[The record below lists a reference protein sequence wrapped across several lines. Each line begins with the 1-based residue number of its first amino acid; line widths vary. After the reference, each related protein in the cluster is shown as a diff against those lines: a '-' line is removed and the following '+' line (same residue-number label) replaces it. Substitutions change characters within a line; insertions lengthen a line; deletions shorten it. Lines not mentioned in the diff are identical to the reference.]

1 MSINKEL
8 VSGVFWSFLQQFS
21 SQIINFIVSIILA
34 RLLLPDDFGQI
45 ALFGV
50 VMALGGVL
58 INGGLTTSL
67 IRTKNITEED
77 LSTVFFFNMAMSVLI
92 YLIIVLVAPLIAT
105 FYKIPALTAIIRVYS
120 ITLIIG
126 AFGAVQHTIFSK
138 ELKFKLELGLQ
149 LPASIIS
156 AATGIVL
163 AYQGFGVWALV
174 WMNILQSSVFSILL
188 WITSPWRPKFIFNKE
203 KFKYHFNFGYKLSL
217 SSLLDTLFNNIY
229 TIFIGKLYS
238 PTQLGYY
245 NRADSMKQL
254 PVSNIS
260 QVLNKVTL
268 PLFAKIQDD
277 SDALRAL
284 YKKIMTSVLFVLAPI
299 LAYLVVEAE
308 AIFTLLFTHKWD
320 NAVPYF
326 QILCI
331 AGLLYPIHAYN
342 LNILYVRGRSD
353 LFLKLEVIKKILIVI
368 ILVVSSFFGIY
379 GLLWGQVVFSFIA
392 LFINSYYSGKFI
404 DYGFSKQ
411 IRDLL
416 PACLLSFVVG
426 IIVFGADKFFLFK
439 FTDLM
444 RIVLAGIC
452 YFSLYF
458 VIAMIFKF
466 SEISFLKQ
474 LIKRK

>member
-1 MSINKEL
+1 
-8 VSGVFWSFLQQFS
+8 
-21 SQIINFIVSIILA
+21 
-34 RLLLPDDFGQI
+34 
-45 ALFGV
+45 
-50 VMALGGVL
+50 
-58 INGGLTTSL
+58 
-67 IRTKNITEED
+67 
-77 LSTVFFFNMAMSVLI
+77 
-92 YLIIVLVAPLIAT
+92 
-105 FYKIPALTAIIRVYS
+105 
-120 ITLIIG
+120 
-126 AFGAVQHTIFSK
+126 
-138 ELKFKLELGLQ
+138 LGLQ

-452 YFSLYF
+452 YYSLYF

>member
-1 MSINKEL
+1 
-8 VSGVFWSFLQQFS
+8 
-21 SQIINFIVSIILA
+21 
-34 RLLLPDDFGQI
+34 
-45 ALFGV
+45 
-50 VMALGGVL
+50 
-58 INGGLTTSL
+58 
-67 IRTKNITEED
+67 
-77 LSTVFFFNMAMSVLI
+77 
-92 YLIIVLVAPLIAT
+92 
-105 FYKIPALTAIIRVYS
+105 
-120 ITLIIG
+120 
-126 AFGAVQHTIFSK
+126 
-138 ELKFKLELGLQ
+138 
-149 LPASIIS
+149 
-156 AATGIVL
+156 
-163 AYQGFGVWALV
+163 
-174 WMNILQSSVFSILL
+174 
-188 WITSPWRPKFIFNKE
+188 
-203 KFKYHFNFGYKLSL
+203 
-217 SSLLDTLFNNIY
+217 
-229 TIFIGKLYS
+229 
-238 PTQLGYY
+238 
-245 NRADSMKQL
+245 
-254 PVSNIS
+254 
-260 QVLNKVTL
+260 
-268 PLFAKIQDD
+268 
-277 SDALRAL
+277 
-284 YKKIMTSVLFVLAPI
+284 MTSVLFVLAPI

-404 DYGFSKQ
+404 DYGFGKQ

-416 PACLLSFVVG
+416 PACILSFVVG
-426 IIVFGADKFFLFK
+426 IIVFGADKFFLVK